1 MEQSEDEHEGE
12 AYQSQM
18 KRSSLADKADERS
31 RSRGPGPFWWPDA
44 LTPASR
50 STSFSME
57 SWAPER
63 RGSERRGSEK
73 RGRGRTQEQPQE
85 AGDDKE
91 KVDEYIDYSY

>member
-1 MEQSEDEHEGE
+1 
-12 AYQSQM
+12 
-18 KRSSLADKADERS
+18 
-31 RSRGPGPFWWPDA
+31 
-44 LTPASR
+44 
-50 STSFSME
+50 ME